1 MESILFN
8 ICRDLLGKH
17 KLEIQAIILIPLVL
31 VHNVQ
36 LEVENLDISRE
47 VKMWS

>member
-8 ICRDLLGKH
+8 ICRDLLEFN
-17 KLEIQAIILIPLVL
+17 KLEIQAIILILLVL

-36 LEVENLDISRE
+36 LQVENSDISWE